1 MKRIFVPTVSGA
13 DWQRLLAKPKLHWKR
28 GASAMTAAAAWE
40 AAADRLPPEV
50 SALLNSANDASLANL
65 ELLAAL
71 PEWEVSLPGGETTSH
86 TDVLAL
92 CRNDSGL
99 CIVAVEAKVNEDFGP
114 LIQEKRINP
123 STDQAER
130 LKYLE
135 TLLGVSFHDKIR
147 YQLLH
152 RTVSALLTGRA
163 FHAHTA
169 VMLVHSFGSRESLK
183 VDFADFCAAL
193 KARQVSPGFYCAGS
207 FKQPRLFLGW
217 CHGDD
222 QFTKVELAS
231 AL

>member
-1 MKRIFVPTVSGA
+1 MKRILVPTLSGT

-50 SALLNSANDASLANL
+50 SALLDAANDASLASL

-71 PEWEVSLPGGETTSH
+71 PEWEVSLPGGEATSH

-92 CRNDSGL
+92 CRNDAGL

-114 LIQEKRINP
+114 LIQEKRIDP
-123 STDQAER
+123 SPGQTMR
-130 LKYLE
+130 LIYLE
-135 TLLGVSFHDKIR
+135 TLLGVVFHDKIR

-152 RTVSALLTGRA
+152 RTASALLTGRA
-163 FHAHTA
+163 FHAHAA
-169 VMLVHSFGSRESLK
+169 VMLVHSFGSRENLK
-183 VDFADFCAAL
+183 ADFVDFCAAL
-193 KARQVSPGFYCAGS
+193 KGRQIGPDFYCVES
-207 FKQPRLFLGW
+207 IERPRLFLGW

-222 QFTKVELAS
+222 QFTKVELPS